1 MKKKLS
7 HKELLAIA
15 REIKLL
21 VLDVDGVLTDGG
33 IILDDRGNEMKS
45 FHVRDGHGIRMLITN
60 GIKVALITGRS
71 SGVVERRAEELGITD
86 VFQKCLDKKK
96 AYRQLAK
103 KYSLADSEIA
113 CVGDDIVDLSLLRLC
128 GLPVTVADGHEVIQ
142 QQVKLITKKA
152 GGRGAVRE
160 ICDLILEAKGLLN
173 KLIDEY
179 S

>member
-1 MKKKLS
+1 MKKLS
-7 HKELLAIA
+7 HKELLAVAGDI
-15 REIKLL
+15 RLL

-33 IILDDRGNEMKS
+33 IILDGRGNELKS
-45 FHVRDGHGIRMLITN
+45 FYVRDGHGIRMLIDN

-71 SGVVERRAEELGITD
+71 SEVVKRRAEELGIVD

-96 AYRQLAK
+96 ALRQLTK
-103 KYSLADSEIA
+103 KYSLADREIA
-113 CVGDDIVDLSLLRLC
+113 CMGDDIVDLSLLKLC
-128 GLPVTVADGHEVIQ
+128 GLPVTVADGHEVIREWAM
-142 QQVKLITKKA
+142 VVTKKG

-173 KLIDEY
+173 KLIDAY